1 MTVRAERVGSAVVL
15 NLEGPL
21 TVDADTRRL
30 RELVGSMTR
39 FSPRHVILDLRKVER
54 LDCSGI
60 GQLVQLHNRIGQS
73 GGVLTLVNVDD
84 QQKRLLQMVGLLNV
98 FRISDSP
105 QEALEDRPTTAARPS
120 LVNAFEQ
127 GLYGDGD
134 VGAEQARRRGLLR
147 QAGRRLPGAPAVAT
161 LTQYF
166 GEGRPESPPPRA
178 AKNRP
183 WPPASRGRER

>member
-1 MTVRAERVGSAVVL
+1 MTVMAERAGSAVVL

-60 GQLVQLHNRIGQS
+60 GQLVQLHNRIGKS

-84 QQKRLLQMVGLLNV
+84 RQRRLLQMVGLLNV
-98 FRISDSP
+98 FRISGSP
-105 QEALEDRPTTAARPS
+105 QEALEERPNTAARPS
-120 LVNAFEQ
+120 LVNAFEP
-127 GLYGDGD
+127 GL
-134 VGAEQARRRGLLR
+134 
-147 QAGRRLPGAPAVAT
+147 
-161 LTQYF
+161 
-166 GEGRPESPPPRA
+166 
-178 AKNRP
+178 
-183 WPPASRGRER
+183 